1 MARRAR
7 RGNDGAAQMEARLAA
22 LRQDLEALQEDMRG
36 LGEGVGEAAQERLR
50 EALRATEGLAAQAED
65 WTNENLGSLRDIV
78 REQPVAA
85 CLVSAG
91 IGAIL
96 GLLLFRR

>member
-1 MARRAR
+1 MQDRVREFLAEQLREFREKAAEARRC
-7 RGNDGAAQMEARLAA
+7 AASSPNPE
-22 LRQDLEALQEDMRG
+22 
-36 LGEGVGEAAQERLR
+36 LR
-50 EALRATEGLAAQAED
+50 EALRATEGLTAQAED
-65 WTNENLGSLRDIV
+65 WTNENLGSLREIV

>member
-1 MARRAR
+1 MARRPR
-7 RGNDGAAQMEARLAA
+7 RGGDGAAQMEARLAA

-50 EALRATEGLAAQAED
+50 EALRATEGLTAQAED
-65 WTNENLGSLRDIV
+65 WTNENLGSLREIV